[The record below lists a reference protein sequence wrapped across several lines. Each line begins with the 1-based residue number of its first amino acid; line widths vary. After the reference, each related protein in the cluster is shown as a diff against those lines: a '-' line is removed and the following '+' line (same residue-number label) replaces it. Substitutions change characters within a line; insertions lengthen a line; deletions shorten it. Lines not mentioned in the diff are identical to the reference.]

1 MILTQEEGTT
11 MEYMVLWGKGR
22 GTIVEGTKIGD
33 GGGKRKRRD
42 TYVTWGLYKI
52 TAGPRPPAPV
62 H

>member
-1 MILTQEEGTT
+1 

-42 TYVTWGLYKI
+42 TYVFFFNGKAMY
-52 TAGPRPPAPV
+52 
-62 H
+62 

>member
-1 MILTQEEGTT
+1 MILTREEGTT

-42 TYVTWGLYKI
+42 TYVFFFNGKAMY
-52 TAGPRPPAPV
+52 
-62 H
+62 